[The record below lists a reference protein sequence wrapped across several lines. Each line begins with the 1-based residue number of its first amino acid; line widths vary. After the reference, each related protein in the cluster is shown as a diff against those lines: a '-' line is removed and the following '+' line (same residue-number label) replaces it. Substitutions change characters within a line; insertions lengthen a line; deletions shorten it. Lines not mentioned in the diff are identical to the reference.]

1 MWWLINLSG
10 LSKIEHGRKH
20 KFSPGI
26 SQPTELRIE
35 ISRVCLDGKHSCG
48 FSQSIFQYIPYVCVC
63 VCVRVFVHCQI
74 ASLRNFPH
82 FAEARAIYIACTL
95 PFSLFPSL
103 YLSHSLCE
111 FQLSTESR
119 ATGRKNENR
128 KQLFMFGGAV
138 KNKMNEHIKK
148 NKNTHTQR
156 QRERGEERVC
166 ARCTHAQ

>member
-1 MWWLINLSG
+1 MAVNINFHQAFPNLLSYV
-10 LSKIEHGRKH
+10 
-20 KFSPGI
+20 
-26 SQPTELRIE
+26 
-35 ISRVCLDGKHSCG
+35 SRFPVCVWMANILVAFPKA
-48 FSQSIFQYIPYVCVC
+48 FFSIFRMCVC
-63 VCVRVFVHCQI
+63 VCKGVCALPNRKLTKFPTLCRGARYLYSVHSPVL
-74 ASLRNFPH
+74 SL
-82 FAEARAIYIACTL
+82 
-95 PFSLFPSL
+95 SPSL

-156 QRERGEERVC
+156 
-166 ARCTHAQ
+166 

>member
-1 MWWLINLSG
+1 MAVNINFHQAFPNLLSYV
-10 LSKIEHGRKH
+10 
-20 KFSPGI
+20 
-26 SQPTELRIE
+26 
-35 ISRVCLDGKHSCG
+35 SRFPVCVWMANILVAFPKA
-48 FSQSIFQYIPYVCVC
+48 FFSIFRMCVC
-63 VCVRVFVHCQI
+63 VCKGVCALPNRKLTKFPTLCKGARYLYSVHSPVL
-74 ASLRNFPH
+74 SL
-82 FAEARAIYIACTL
+82 
-95 PFSLFPSL
+95 SPSL

-156 QRERGEERVC
+156 
-166 ARCTHAQ
+166 